1 MSTKIEINAEA
12 NDIRTLSAEEM
23 DHVSGGC
30 FCLPRFPWLRP
41 FPICFPSFN
50 PVRTVVN
57 AVSSVVRSVGN
68 FFSSLF

>member
-1 MSTKIEINAEA
+1 MSTKFENNAEA
-12 NDIRTLSAEEM
+12 NDIRALSAEEM

-30 FCLPRFPWLRP
+30 FCVRFPWWRP
-41 FPICFPSFN
+41 FPICFPSYN

-68 FFSSLF
+68 FLGSLF